1 METKRLTTAQALIQ
15 FLDNQ
20 YVEMDGVENKFV
32 EGVFGIFGHG
42 CVAGIGEAL
51 QEPNHKLKFYQ
62 GHSEQGMGHA
72 AIAFAKQSNR
82 RRIMAVTSS
91 IGPGALNMVTAAG
104 TATVNRIPVLFLPG
118 DNFACRQPDPVLQ
131 QVESPQDYTISANDA
146 FRPVC
151 RFFDRISRPEQ
162 LMIACINA
170 MRTLTD
176 PADTGAVC
184 LAMPQDVQG
193 EAYDYPVSFFKKR
206 IHRISRRPL
215 AADDA
220 RLAAE
225 LIRKG
230 KKPMIICGGGVRYS
244 EAGYELAMFAE
255 KFSIPF
261 GETQA
266 GKGTIVWDH
275 PMNMGGTGVCGTS
288 AANRIAHEADVVIAI
303 GTRMND
309 FVTGSKW
316 NFHNPDVRIIALNV
330 NNFDAYKMNA
340 LPFLCDARE
349 GLKSIGSLLAES
361 SYVSG
366 WGKIPMDYYGEWK
379 KEADRLYST
388 DDRID
393 GFTQTKV
400 LGLLNE
406 KLLPADAIIVS
417 ASGSLPSDMERLW
430 RTRTKDTYHLEY
442 GFSCMG
448 YEIAGALGAKIAE
461 PDREVFCV
469 LGDGSY
475 LMLNSEM
482 FSSIQEGLK
491 INIILIDNN
500 GFHCI
505 DNLQASQGIPHFGC
519 EFRYRNKE
527 TGQLDG
533 KYIPVDYAMSA
544 KSLGF
549 ASWRAEK
556 SEDFINAIKAALSSP
571 VSTLVDCKTAR
582 KSMTGSYETWW
593 RVGTPEVSEKPAVV
607 EVWKDMKLNA
617 SKSMQ
622 F

>member
-1 METKRLTTAQALIQ
+1 MKTIKLTTAQALVK

-20 YVEMDGVENKFV
+20 YVEMDGVENKFI

-51 QEPNHKLKFYQ
+51 QEPNHSLKFYQ

-131 QVESPQDYTISANDA
+131 QVENSSDYTVSANDA
-146 FRPVC
+146 FKPVC
-151 RFFDRISRPEQ
+151 RFFDRVNRPDQ
-162 LMIACINA
+162 LMLACINA
-170 MRTLTD
+170 MRVLTD
-176 PADTGAVC
+176 PAEAGAVC

-193 EAYDYPVSFFKKR
+193 EAYDYPLSFFEKKV
-206 IHRISRRPL
+206 HRISRRPMAVSDADQ
-215 AADDA
+215 AAD
-220 RLAAE
+220 
-225 LIRKG
+225 IVMKS

-244 EAGYELAMFAE
+244 EAGDELALFAE
-255 KFSIPF
+255 KFGIPF

-266 GKGTIVWDH
+266 GKGTILWDH
-275 PMNMGGTGVCGTS
+275 PMNMGGTGVCGTL
-288 AANRIAHEADVVIAI
+288 AANTIAHEADVIIAV
-303 GTRMND
+303 GTRLND

-316 NFHNPDVRIIALNV
+316 NYHNPDVKIISLNV

-340 LPFLCDARE
+340 SPFLCDARE
-349 GLKSIGSLLAES
+349 GLQAMGSRLTEAAYFTDWENLPQEIFA
-361 SYVSG
+361 
-366 WGKIPMDYYGEWK
+366 EWK
-379 KEADRLYST
+379 KENDRLYST
-388 DDRID
+388 DDKVD

-400 LGLLNE
+400 MGLLNE
-406 KLLPADAIIVS
+406 KLIPDNAIMVS

-430 RTRTKDTYHLEY
+430 RTRTRDTYHLEY

-448 YEIAGALGAKIAE
+448 YEIAGALGVKIAE
-461 PDREVFCV
+461 PEREVFCLV
-469 LGDGSY
+469 GDGSY

-519 EFRYRNKE
+519 EFRFRNEKS
-527 TGQLDG
+527 GQLDG
-533 KYIPVDYAMSA
+533 DYIPVDYAMSA
-544 KSLGF
+544 KALGF
-549 ASWRAEK
+549 QSWRVEN
-556 SEDFINAIKAALSSP
+556 SEDFTTAVEGVLNSP
-571 VSTLVDCKTAR
+571 VSTLIDCKTER
-582 KSMTGSYETWW
+582 KSMTDSYSTWW
-593 RVGTPEVSEKPAVV
+593 RVGTPEVSEKPEVV
-607 EVWKDMKLNA
+607 EVWKEMKKNA
-617 SKSMQ
+617 AEAKQ